1 MQHVADLFPVPIAGF
16 DLKSDTDNMID
27 HLLSLDAIVQ
37 GENGSFS
44 KDQQVLDNPIFNELK
59 KEVYQHLYDYIDY
72 CKHNVEGIKIVSSWS
87 NTVNQK
93 EHIHTH
99 CHENSYISGVIHL
112 TEGSDLIIKKPLVKT
127 FFKIDTEYND
137 NNQDDFRI
145 PAKKGQLI
153 LFPSML
159 FHTVEHQETNTKRVS
174 IAFNTWPLKY
184 GSPAAWVDLTQP

>member
-1 MQHVADLFPVPIAGF
+1 MQHVADLFPIPIAGF
-16 DLKSDTDNMID
+16 DLKSNTDNMID

-44 KDQQVLDNPIFNELK
+44 KDQQVLNNPIFNGLK
-59 KEVYQHLYDYIDY
+59 KEVYQHLHDYIDY

-112 TEGSDLIIKKPLVKT
+112 TEGSDLVIKKPLVKT
-127 FFKIDTEYND
+127 FFKIDTEYKD

-145 PAKKGQLI
+145 SAKKGQLV

-159 FHTVEHQETNTKRVS
+159 YHTVEHQKIDDKRVS

-184 GSPAAWVDLTQP
+184 GTPAAWVDLTQP